1 MEETEALKKS
11 DSVEPEEERGY
22 VSSPSEVLSKI
33 FKLVNVSGVSPVES
47 LTHMTSSEQEA
58 CTNWLYSLYDAGSA
72 SKDIG
77 QAVMQG
83 FRSGNFATEGH
94 GAFAL
99 VAFLYGA
106 DSDAKFNM
114 LNIIGSAKV

>member
-1 MEETEALKKS
+1 M
-11 DSVEPEEERGY
+11 
-22 VSSPSEVLSKI
+22 
-33 FKLVNVSGVSPVES
+33 ES
-47 LTHMTSSEQEA
+47 LNCITSSEQEA
-58 CTNWLYSLYDAGSA
+58 CTDWLYSFYDIGCA

-83 FRSGNFATEGH
+83 FRSGSFATEGH

-106 DSDAKFNM
+106 DSGAKFNM